1 LHRQASDEAQ
11 MEVSRLLQVIKTVG
25 MRWGEETH
33 LTEAENSSLVAV
45 GGGARKARRSSSSI
59 GLAPASLQ

>member
-1 LHRQASDEAQ
+1 

-33 LTEAENSSLVAV
+33 LTEEENSSLVAV

>member
-1 LHRQASDEAQ
+1 